1 PAGSRPSGIRPR
13 RSRRRYSLPPSV
25 LAEIRAES
33 PWAIRRQG
41 IRLRASPTA
50 APRPKRPRGRAAKQ
64 RNELAPFHR
73 QFLPCFEAEDSIA
86 GDLPHCGISAP
97 SMTALGHQRPV
108 ATPAAVA
115 PCPLY
120 PKSGQTAD
128 SLGMS
133 A

>member
-1 PAGSRPSGIRPR
+1 VGIACLLQSLQKSALSLRGRYGAKESDYGHRRLLRPR
-13 RSRRRYSLPPSV
+13 
-25 LAEIRAES
+25 A
-33 PWAIRRQG
+33 
-41 IRLRASPTA
+41 
-50 APRPKRPRGRAAKQ
+50 KRPRGRAAKQ